1 MTNRITAGIS
11 VIALVALIATSG
23 LAAQQPAPGQA
34 AQGAAQGG
42 RQGGRQGG
50 QGGQGAAAFAPP
62 PINWPAP
69 ALPDGAIMVQSAV
82 PAHRDLRLTV
92 TKGLSH
98 PWAMAFLPDGGILV
112 TERAGRLRIVR
123 NGVVDPA
130 PIPGLPAIAAG
141 GLNGLLDIALHPQFA
156 KNRWVYFTYHK
167 PVAAA
172 AAPAANP
179 PAAAAQAG
187 RGGRGGQQQFE
198 LVLARGTFDGK
209 ALTDVRDVFN
219 TRTAASASRIVF
231 AKDGTIFMSSGNADE
246 TSDGPP
252 QNPNDYRGKVL
263 RLRDDGG
270 VPPDNPFVGRAGYKP
285 EIFSIGHRTQ
295 LGMALNPETGE
306 LWAGEQ
312 GPNGG
317 DEINVI
323 KAGKNYGWPIVSY
336 GRNYMGPRL
345 GTSRP
350 EMEEPVVIW
359 IPSIAVSGLTFYTGD
374 VFPGWKRNVFVGGL
388 RQGESPRTGH
398 MQRIEFN
405 EKWEE
410 IRREPMLRELQQR
423 IRDVRQG
430 PDGYLYVLTEE
441 DNAALLRIEPAK

>member
-1 MTNRITAGIS
+1 MTNRITAGTS

-23 LAAQQPAPGQA
+23 LVAQQPAQGQA

-42 RQGGRQGG
+42 RQGGRGG
-50 QGGQGAAAFAPP
+50 GAIAPP
-62 PINWPAP
+62 AINWPAP
-69 ALPDGAIMVQSAV
+69 ELPDGPIMLQSAV
-82 PAHRDLRLTV
+82 PAHRDLRIRV

-98 PWAMAFLPDGGILV
+98 PWAMQFLPDGSILV

-123 NGVVDPA
+123 DGVLDPT
-130 PIPGLPAIAAG
+130 PIPGVPAVAAG

-167 PVAAA
+167 PVGA
-172 AAPAANP
+172 P
-179 PAAAAQAG
+179 PAASPAGAPAG
-187 RGGRGGQQQFE
+187 RGGRGAAQQFE

-209 ALTDVRDVFN
+209 ALTDVREIFN
-219 TRTAASASRIVF
+219 THVAGSASRIVF
-231 AKDGTIFMSSGNADE
+231 AKDGTMYMSSGNADE
-246 TSDGPP
+246 TSTGPP
-252 QNPNDYRGKVL
+252 QNPDDYRGKVL
-263 RLRDDGG
+263 RLRDDGS

-285 EIFSIGHRTQ
+285 EIFSMGHRTQ

-317 DEINVI
+317 DEINVV

-345 GTSRP
+345 GTSRA
-350 EMEEPVVIW
+350 EMEEPAVIW

-374 VFPGWKRNVFVGGL
+374 VFPGWKRNIFVGGL
-388 RQGESPRTGH
+388 RQGESPRTGQI
-398 MQRIEFN
+398 QRIEFN

-441 DNAALLRIEPAK
+441 DNAALLRIEPAR

>member
-11 VIALVALIATSG
+11 VIALVVFFATSG
-23 LAAQQPAPGQA
+23 LVAQQPA
-34 AQGAAQGG
+34 QGG
-42 RQGGRQGG
+42 RGARGG
-50 QGGQGAAAFAPP
+50 GAIAPP

-69 ALPDGAIMVQSAV
+69 DLPDGPIMLQSAV
-82 PAHRDLRLTV
+82 PAHRDLRIRV

-98 PWAMAFLPDGGILV
+98 PWAMEFLPDASILV
-112 TERAGRLRIVR
+112 TERAGRLRIIR
-123 NGVVDPA
+123 NGVLDPT
-130 PIPGLPAIAAG
+130 PIPGVPAVAAG

-156 KNRWVYFTYHK
+156 KNRWLYFTYHK
-167 PVAAA
+167 PVGPP
-172 AAPAANP
+172 AAPAP
-179 PAAAAQAG
+179 PAAGAAAG
-187 RGGRGGQQQFE
+187 RGGRGAAQPFE
-198 LVLARGTFDGK
+198 LVLGRGTFDGK
-209 ALTDVRDVFN
+209 ALTDVREVFN
-219 TRTAASASRIVF
+219 TRIAGSASRIVF
-231 AKDGTIFMSSGNADE
+231 AKDGTIYMSSGNADE
-246 TSDGPP
+246 TSEGPP

-263 RLRDDGG
+263 RLRDDGS
-270 VPPDNPFVGRAGYKP
+270 VPPDNPFVGRAGHKP
-285 EIFSIGHRTQ
+285 EIFSLGHRTQ

-317 DEINVI
+317 DEINVV

-350 EMEEPVVIW
+350 EMEEPAVIW

-374 VFPGWKRNVFVGGL
+374 VFPGWKRNIFVGGL

-398 MQRIEFN
+398 IQRIEFN

-423 IRDVRQG
+423 IRDVRQS

-441 DNAALLRIEPAK
+441 DNAALLRIEPAGK